1 MAQTRPIC
9 KFCGASGS
17 SKEDIIA
24 KWIGRLLSEGA
35 PPGTHYVFHQRFTH
49 PDVGIPDQAKT
60 ANLPAVHTRA
70 FCKGCNEGWMGKLE
84 EHVKPILEPLI
95 LGKSATLSIDE
106 QQLLAFWATKTLLG
120 FQAREDMSTTWARP
134 ADYVELHKLQAPLPN
149 SQVWLGASEHKGGV
163 AQHYA
168 HDYRLNESEDDQI
181 DGFGAALT
189 IGHAVFYFAIGYTA
203 PLGLRL
209 RYAAALALKQIW
221 PSTRD
226 GLHWPPTLK
235 LPRYTPME
243 LTSLVVLN
251 SVIVPQ

>member
-1 MAQTRPIC
+1 
-9 KFCGASGS
+9 
-17 SKEDIIA
+17 
-24 KWIGRLLSEGA
+24 
-35 PPGTHYVFHQRFTH
+35 
-49 PDVGIPDQAKT
+49 
-60 ANLPAVHTRA
+60 
-70 FCKGCNEGWMGKLE
+70 MGKLE

-95 LGKSATLSIDE
+95 LGKSATLSVDE

-134 ADYVELHKLQAPLPN
+134 ADYVELHDLQAPLPN